1 MLHKQERATDLYERK
16 GYLDYIISE
25 IANLEEKNEET
36 VQPLLTEVDSVLN
49 DIIYIAIELHKDYPD
64 IQIDL
69 GIANRNI

>member
-1 MLHKQERATDLYERK
+1 MLHKQERAIDLYERK

-36 VQPLLTEVDSVLN
+36 IQPLLIEVDEVLN

-69 GIANRNI
+69 GIANRQV